1 MSEQSKSPWNTV
13 FSPSKV
19 TSFTRC
25 SRAGESDG
33 AAINKYGLSA
43 GERCGRTKTN
53 AVAPAAPTTSASVE
67 PTTET
72 TATIPATVGP
82 RIAIVVY
89 SMYGQHHQ
97 EYVDRCGPIR
107 SWLTSSVAEVRQER
121 NRGGCGS
128 ATMFQVPETLP
139 EEVLTKMYAAPKPA
153 FRIITP
159 EELAKYDAF
168 LMGIPTLRQ
177 LPRAVEGVLG
187 LHRRALGVGCPGGEV
202 RRAFVSTA
210 GPGGG
215 HIARES
221 DQKSSKTLYIEHIY
235 LPTWT
240 YHRYGKDNWRINTTR
255 SEEFPRLPA
264 AGMAARHTHNA
275 PEDVPV

>member
-1 MSEQSKSPWNTV
+1 MYFPGKRQKSNFDAT
-13 FSPSKV
+13 
-19 TSFTRC
+19 
-25 SRAGESDG
+25 AD
-33 AAINKYGLSA
+33 A
-43 GERCGRTKTN
+43 TKTN

-89 SMYGQHHQ
+89 SMYGH
-97 EYVDRCGPIR
+97 I
-107 SWLTSSVAEVRQER
+107 TKMAEVVRKGIEEA
-121 NRGGCGS
+121 GGS

-168 LMGIPTLRQ
+168 LMGIPTRYGNFPAQ
-177 LPRAVEGVLG
+177 WKAFWDSTGG
-187 LHRRALGVGCPGGEV
+187 LWASGALVGKYAG
-202 RRAFVSTA
+202 AFVSTA

-240 YHRYGKDNWRINTTR
+240 YHRLWKR
-255 SEEFPRLPA
+255 
-264 AGMAARHTHNA
+264 
-275 PEDVPV
+275 